1 MRIEAYTQVQ
11 QLYNAKGVAKTTKSA
26 SVSVSDQLQI
36 SSTGKDYQVAK
47 NAVKASPDIRED
59 LVASIK
65 ASMAAGTYQV
75 SGESFADKLIAKY
88 DEMR

>member
-11 QLYNAKGVAKTTKSA
+11 QLYSAKGVGKVQKSA
-26 SVSVSDQLQI
+26 GVSASDQLQL
-36 SSTGKDYQVAK
+36 SSTGKDYQTAK
-47 NAVKASPDIRED
+47 AAVKTAPDIRED

-65 ASMAAGTYQV
+65 ASMEAGTYQV